1 MEDAIYVL
9 ASQIDDWKQRVK
21 IGMTLIAG
29 GCQDREEFYNDTCV
43 NCPFFTYCKNEYPLD
58 WMYTEE

>member
-9 ASQIDDWKQRVK
+9 ASKIDDWKQRVK

-29 GCQDREEFYNDTCV
+29 GCQDRKEFYNDTCDDS
-43 NCPFFTYCKNEYPLD
+43 CPFFTYCKNECPLD
-58 WMYTEE
+58 WIIEE